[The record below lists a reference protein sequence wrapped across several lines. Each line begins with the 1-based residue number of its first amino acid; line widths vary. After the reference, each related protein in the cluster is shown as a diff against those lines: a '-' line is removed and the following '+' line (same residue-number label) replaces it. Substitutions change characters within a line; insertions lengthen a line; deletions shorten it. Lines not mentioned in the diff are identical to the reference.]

1 MPLAQKVFCWKLMKT
16 LKAINV
22 LMQYYIYS
30 ITSINY
36 NKLENFPHPEA
47 TSNGISIYRGLFE
60 NYLKYIKKNTQQPMP
75 TLIGYERTM

>member
-1 MPLAQKVFCWKLMKT
+1 MNALN
-16 LKAINV
+16 AINV

-47 TSNGISIYRGLFE
+47 TSKGLSVYRGLFE
-60 NYLKYIKKNTQQPMP
+60 NYLKPMP
-75 TLIGYERTM
+75 TLICNERTM